1 MDPANG
7 EPDVLGKI
15 DALLTRHRTG
25 APTQQDLASAEAQA
39 ARAAI
44 PVLTEIIA
52 EDSTIPVLT
61 EAVPATEA
69 NEATTAGNGKPPLHI
84 EVAASEPASTGDP
97 IADISRDQEALRQL
111 EESMVQELENRIAM
125 EFTATLARA
134 LIELLDHSREHIRH
148 AVREAL
154 KQRLGTPPHGAQEDP
169 DQA

>member
-1 MDPANG
+1 MNPANG

-44 PVLTEIIA
+44 PVLTEIVT
-52 EDSTIPVLT
+52 EDRTIPVLT
-61 EAVPATEA
+61 ETVAASMV
-69 NEATTAGNGKPPLHI
+69 NEAATAGNGKPPLHI

-97 IADISRDQEALRQL
+97 VAGISHD
-111 EESMVQELENRIAM
+111 EEDLHQIEEFMVQELENRIAL
-125 EFTATLARA
+125 EFTATLDRA
-134 LIELLDHSREHIRH
+134 LNELLDHSREHIRH

-154 KQRLGTPPHGAQEDP
+154 KQRLGTPSHGK
-169 DQA
+169 DQP

>member
-69 NEATTAGNGKPPLHI
+69 NEAATAGNDKLPLHT
-84 EVAASEPASTGDP
+84 EAAASEPASTGGP
-97 IADISRDQEALRQL
+97 AADIPHDQEALRQI
-111 EESMVQELENRIAM
+111 EEFMVQELENRIAL
-125 EFTATLARA
+125 EFTATLDRA
-134 LIELLDHSREHIRH
+134 LNELLDHSREHIRH

-154 KQRLGTPPHGAQEDP
+154 KQRPGTPPHGADED
-169 DQA
+169 